1 MTQKQSLLFA
11 IGNLALAIFMTG
23 MWFTRFWS
31 ASAPIVL
38 QDELLFSYMA
48 VVDPSINA
56 FSNTIFSGLFSLA
69 GNCGTDFLTCGR
81 GINSIL
87 WVAFAAAISFIIYS
101 SRSLPVGIFG
111 LWVSTSVIS
120 FFVATFLPEVLY
132 YCLVSIALI
141 ILAYGLGSRKNQLT
155 IYVIVGVFFGLA
167 LLSKPHSFFILV
179 IAVTAVLLIQFV
191 NKVRLKQAIIGPLI
205 VLASA
210 LVLRVVIAF
219 LSGDANPLALFNGYL
234 GQGDELPS
242 FVDPFPIARPEVE
255 SSPESLFG
263 AALLATALP
272 YAVVAAFLFAPP
284 LVAGIYFLLKDEEKE
299 NPGLPG
305 LVIFS
310 SAAFGMLVV
319 SYLFGAYAT
328 SLGDDHTDRILLR
341 YSEFLVPLAWLYLIF
356 TLSKLSHSSKTLWL
370 ASSIPF
376 LMGAGATAF
385 GGLSGAKLQ
394 STDSV
399 LLFSF
404 SGWAGWY
411 WMLVIGGAGL
421 LALAKWRSTT
431 LLTTSVAIF
440 ASGFAA
446 TSILQLEEQSRFHL
460 QESES
465 RSPIFSALEGVSGE
479 DVIIIGSKRAE
490 VAALLLESGK
500 LDAKYALVNGYS
512 EVPQS
517 WIRNYDVAVV
527 STEIYPPSDSREIA
541 STADGTIS
549 VFELRASAGTIADEL
564 YAESP
569 QVASFSS
576 VGVVTDWGYWVD
588 GHVTTVQFLSNLKPS
603 SRVVVELIRH
613 QSTEIEGLMVV
624 VGGEELPIALPGAG
638 TMYEVELT
646 VGTEGLDSLDISYE
660 DSVEIAYSEGMGKF
674 SFGLGRIRVFD
685 E

>member
-1 MTQKQSLLFA
+1 MTQKQSLYFA
-11 IGNLALAIFMTG
+11 IGNLTFAIFMTA

-155 IYVIVGVFFGLA
+155 IYLIVGVFFGLA

-191 NKVRLKQAIIGPLI
+191 NKVRLKQAVIGPLI

-263 AALLATALP
+263 AALLATALS

-305 LVIFS
+305 LVIVS

-341 YSEFLVPLAWLYLIF
+341 YSEFLVPIAWLFLVF
-356 TLSKLSHSSKTLWL
+356 TISKLSNTSKTLWIISSVPFVFGAL
-370 ASSIPF
+370 ALVS
-376 LMGAGATAF
+376 
-385 GGLSGAKLQ
+385 GGLRGAILQ
-394 STDSV
+394 STDSQ
-399 LLFSF
+399 LLFSL

-411 WMLVIGGAGL
+411 WMLVIGGVGLFAATKWAGP
-421 LALAKWRSTT
+421 A
-431 LLTTSVAIF
+431 LLTSTVTLFAVA
-440 ASGFAA
+440 FAA
-446 TSILQLEEQSRFHL
+446 TSVLQIEEQSQFHL
-460 QESES
+460 EESEI
-465 RSPIFSALEGVSGE
+465 RSSILEAVDGIDGE
-479 DVIIIGSKRAE
+479 DLIFVGSKRAE
-490 VAALLLESGK
+490 VAALLLQSGK
-500 LDAKYALVNGYS
+500 FNAKYALVNGYS
-512 EVPQS
+512 QIPAS
-517 WIRNYDVAVV
+517 WISKYQVAVI
-527 STEIYPPSDSREIA
+527 STEIYPPGDSKAIE
-541 STADGTIS
+541 STEDGKIS
-549 VFELRASAGTIADEL
+549 VYELRAEDGAIEDVLMSA
-564 YAESP
+564 SP
-569 QVASFSS
+569 SVASFSDI
-576 VGVVTDWGYWVD
+576 GIITDWGYWVD
-588 GHVTTVQFLSNLKPS
+588 GQSTTIVFDTGVKSGQS
-603 SRVVVELIRH
+603 VIIEVIRH
-613 QSTEIEGLMVV
+613 QSTDIEEMAIRIDDQELGISLPSGGTIYEIELTA
-624 VGGEELPIALPGAG
+624 GETGISSLSIA
-638 TMYEVELT
+638 
-646 VGTEGLDSLDISYE
+646 YE
-660 DSVEIAYSEGMGKF
+660 DSVRIDFTEGMNNF
-674 SFGLGRIRVFD
+674 SFGLGRVTVP
-685 E
+685 